1 MICSTLSGKLAI
13 KHPRLGVLVREDGVV
28 LNRVTFSKQ
37 LCWTFGNLQKSSGY
51 MYVMINYKRFR
62 VHRLVAEC
70 FIPNPEHKPT
80 VDHINRNRSANE
92 ASNLR
97 WCDYKEQKKNTIT
110 YDNCIDRWGV
120 SAADD
125 KLEYKRRYNRDY
137 DAKFPERKKERV
149 RRYWANMSQER
160 RDEINEKRRL
170 RYERNRMKGHTDVK
184 VRITDPRTPG

>member
-13 KHPRLGVLVREDGVV
+13 KHPRLGILVRDDGAVF
-28 LNRVTFSKQ
+28 NRVTFSKR

-51 MYVMINYKRFR
+51 LYVTINYKRFR

-70 FIPNPEHKPT
+70 FIPNPAHKPT

-92 ASNLR
+92 ATNLR
-97 WCDYKEQKKNTIT
+97 WCDHKEQKKNTIT

-125 KLEYKRRYNRDY
+125 KREYKRRYNKDY
-137 DAKFPERKKERV
+137 DSKFPDKKRERS
-149 RRYWANMSQER
+149 RRYWANISQER

-170 RYERNRMKGHTDVK
+170 RYKRNRMKGHTDVE

>member
-1 MICSTLSGKLAI
+1 MICSTLSGKMAI
-13 KHPRLGVLVREDGVV
+13 KHPQLGVLVREDGAV
-28 LNRVTFSKQ
+28 LNRVTYSKN
-37 LCWTFGNLQKSSGY
+37 LCWTFGSLQKSSGY
-51 MYVMINYKRFR
+51 LYVMINYKRLR

-70 FIPNPEHKPT
+70 FVPNPEHKPT

-97 WCDYKEQKKNTIT
+97 WCDHKEQKKNTISH
-110 YDNCIDRWGV
+110 DKCIDRWGV
-120 SAADD
+120 SVADD
-125 KLEYKRRYNRDY
+125 KREYKRRYNNDY
-137 DAKFPERKKERV
+137 DSKFPEKKKERS

-170 RYERNRMKGHTDVK
+170 RYKRNRMKGHLGVE

>member
-13 KHPRLGVLVREDGVV
+13 KHPKLGILVREDGAVF
-28 LNRVTFSKQ
+28 NRVTVSKR
-37 LCWTFGNLQKSSGY
+37 LCWTFGNLQKNSGY
-51 MYVMINYKRFR
+51 RYVMINYKRFR

-80 VDHINRNRSANE
+80 VDHINRNRSDNE
-92 ASNLR
+92 ATNLR
-97 WCDYKEQKKNTIT
+97 WCDYREQKKNTIT

-120 SAADD
+120 SAVDD
-125 KLEYKRRYNRDY
+125 KREYKRRYNKDY
-137 DAKFPERKKERV
+137 DSQFPDKKKERS

-170 RYERNRMKGHTDVK
+170 RYKRNRMKGHLDVE
-184 VRITDPRTPG
+184 VSITDPRTPG